1 MKKGI
6 LLCIG
11 LAVILLSVCVGCS
24 EKQTMTGNEWLL
36 KQSDCFTDLEEFANG
51 MDEVY
56 SLYIMGSI
64 SKQDFV
70 NELYLLKQQYK
81 ILTTLHN
88 HMKDDNPIEPES
100 HSYLS
105 KVGTQAIEDLYISLG
120 DILDNTLD
128 ENGKPY
134 SQEQTSYLYLA
145 YRQVVSGYITEY
157 LTAVAWYKEAQGEYD
172 NIK

>member
-51 MDEVY
+51 IDEVY

-64 SKQDFV
+64 
-70 NELYLLKQQYK
+70 
-81 ILTTLHN
+81 
-88 HMKDDNPIEPES
+88 
-100 HSYLS
+100 
-105 KVGTQAIEDLYISLG
+105 
-120 DILDNTLD
+120 
-128 ENGKPY
+128 
-134 SQEQTSYLYLA
+134 
-145 YRQVVSGYITEY
+145 
-157 LTAVAWYKEAQGEYD
+157 
-172 NIK
+172 